1 MPHDKPDLHELVRTV
16 SEFIEGVS
24 PRLDGLDRYH
34 AMCAVY
40 LLEIAQRELGQWQR
54 VPGADEAR
62 LRGWLGVD
70 AAVPAEQL
78 TTMLCARIKDGEYD
92 DDMEAL
98 HALLLAH
105 VEDKVAT
112 SKPEVLARRGGN

>member
-16 SEFIEGVS
+16 REFIEGVS

-54 VPGADEAR
+54 VAGADEAR
-62 LRGWLGVD
+62 LRDWLGVD

-78 TTMLCARIKDGEYD
+78 TTMLCARIKGGEYD

-112 SKPEVLARRGGN
+112 SKPEILARRGGN